1 MNLKR
6 SQRPS
11 NVWQTSYNLTDFGIG
26 SVILTDFGIGS
37 VIIPVKEGR
46 SLVNKHN
53 LEKLF
58 ALQEEV

>member
-1 MNLKR
+1 
-6 SQRPS
+6 
-11 NVWQTSYNLTDFGIG
+11 VWQTSYNLTDFGIG